1 MCFNMVAQLLG
12 HAVHVVKERIAYCSN
27 SIANHQLLVN
37 RTVSTS
43 QGRPLP
49 ADFTDRVTAAM
60 FIPDSARLTICCA
73 PSGPR
78 CRARKTKNPGVFSSR
93 VLIDLVLQFDL
104 PGPPMITILNRT
116 EGGS

>member
-49 ADFTDRVTAAM
+49 DDFTDRVTAAM
-60 FIPDSARLTICCA
+60 FIPDSARLSIYTLT
-73 PSGPR
+73 GPR
-78 CRARKTKNPGVFSSR
+78 CLGVENKKPWVFS
-93 VLIDLVLQFDL
+93 
-104 PGPPMITILNRT
+104 PG
-116 EGGS
+116 S